1 MSEKILAT
9 LAAALTVAS
18 FAVADETRPSLAGA
32 WESEAWSTEGWP
44 LDPPYTDAGRAA
56 QEAWA
61 AAPENDPSQRC
72 IIPLGRIISAPMP
85 HEIIQEPQRIVMLYE
100 YEHQVRRVYLDGRG
114 HPPDAYATLMG
125 HSTGHWD
132 GDTLVVDT
140 VDMEPG
146 YFRPQGLP
154 YSGRLRLVE
163 RYGLLDGGERMQAE
177 LVIDDPEYYEE
188 PWTVVKRY
196 RRLAGE
202 IMDYECIVRPH
213 VAPE

>member
-1 MSEKILAT
+1 MPRVRMSRRNVGT
-9 LAAALTVAS
+9 RSLAAVIGL
-18 FAVADETRPSLAGA
+18 AVLS
-32 WESEAWSTEGWP
+32 
-44 LDPPYTDAGRAA
+44 
-56 QEAWA
+56 
-61 AAPENDPSQRC
+61 
-72 IIPLGRIISAPMP
+72 
-85 HEIIQEPQRIVMLYE
+85 
-100 YEHQVRRVYLDGRG
+100 
-114 HPPDAYATLMG
+114 
-125 HSTGHWD
+125 
-132 GDTLVVDT
+132 
-140 VDMEPG
+140 
-146 YFRPQGLP
+146 PQGLP